1 MRIYEERKDDVRNL
15 IKKYKNEIIRKISS
29 NLEYEYYLKVNV

>member
-1 MRIYEERKDDVRNL
+1 MRIYEEREDDVRNL

-29 NLEYEYYLKVNV
+29 NL

>member
-29 NLEYEYYLKVNV
+29 NL